1 LAQEVEMSLLLVGIV
16 HKGDAERVVSALSD
30 AGFRVTRLM
39 SIGGFLGTENATL
52 LVGTEEAR
60 ESEVLGI
67 FERECA
73 PRDIEV
79 PLVLLGRLKD
89 EFPRSVHYGGATIFI
104 LELRGTVRIEGSQ
117 PR

>member
-1 LAQEVEMSLLLVGIV
+1 
-16 HKGDAERVVSALSD
+16 
-30 AGFRVTRLM
+30 
-39 SIGGFLGTENATL
+39 
-52 LVGTEEAR
+52 
-60 ESEVLGI
+60 VLGI

>member
-1 LAQEVEMSLLLVGIV
+1 MSLLLVAIV
-16 HKGDAERVVSALSD
+16 HLGDADRVVGALGT
-30 AGFRVTRLM
+30 AGYRVTRLLSM
-39 SIGGFLGTENATL
+39 GGYLGTENATL
-52 LVGTEEAR
+52 LVGIDAAQEP
-60 ESEVLGI
+60 EVLGI

-104 LELRGTVRIEGSQ
+104 LDVRGMLRIEGAASG
-117 PR
+117 